1 MNTIRHLLYRQRLSD
16 DMGKTNGRVV
26 HEDQNLLAQQ
36 LTVSIPDDRILI
48 HGHAGILRIEN
59 QGIADGLH
67 IKAIGT
73 DLRISMHLT
82 VYRIGIDMEG
92 IDTHGIRMNPKSIFL
107 RIVDRYRIAGG
118 KAITGF
124 LVVTQ
129 IIASKGILALL
140 IYINHIAIS
149 GTLSILYIIERI
161 TRKCLVFIYNRRTA
175 IKLCSIGLGI
185 IISVF
190 CLDNTC
196 TRNNLRRSYH
206 VSL

>member
-67 IKAIGT
+67 IQAIGT

-107 RIVDRYRIAGG
+107 RIVDSYRIAGG

-124 LVVTQ
+124 FVVTQ
-129 IIASKGILALL
+129 IIASQGIFIFLV
-140 IYINHIAIS
+140 YINHITIS

-175 IKLCSIGLGI
+175 VKLRSIGLGI
-185 IISVF
+185 IISIF
-190 CLDNTC
+190 GLDNTC
-196 TRNNLRRSYH
+196 TGNNLRRSYH